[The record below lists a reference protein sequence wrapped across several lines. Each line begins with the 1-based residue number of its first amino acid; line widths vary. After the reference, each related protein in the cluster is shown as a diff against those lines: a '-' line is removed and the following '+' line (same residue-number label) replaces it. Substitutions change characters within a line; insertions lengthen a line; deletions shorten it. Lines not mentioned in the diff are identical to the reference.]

1 MKCQQKFLIEA
12 KNNRFMSLEHFA
24 ILLNGFIWFLTFLR
38 GCLKYEIFRT
48 RRECGSYLS
57 RSLPDEGISN
67 TNCPPLPSPTH
78 QNSFRMW
85 WLILCVSLSEFK
97 DAQRAGKMWHWS
109 VFVKV
114 FLKEICIWIG
124 RLNKE
129 YCPPMWVLINDC
141 HHLICEGPGENRKI
155 QEECIFK
162 LHLLKLG
169 HPSSPV
175 FWLWCSGTLDSDWI
189 MSQVFLVVQ
198 LANGR
203 WWNFSASVITW
214 AKSYTKSRVCVCLCV
229 WYITY
234 IYKYAYMYGKSF

>member
-1 MKCQQKFLIEA
+1 
-12 KNNRFMSLEHFA
+12 MSLEHFA

-38 GCLKYEIFRT
+38 GYLKCEIFRT
-48 RRECGSYLS
+48 RRECGGYLS

-78 QNSFRMW
+78 QNSLRMW

-97 DAQRAGKMWHWS
+97 DAQRAGKTWYWS

-124 RLNKE
+124 GLNKE
-129 YCPPMWVLINDC
+129 YCL
-141 HHLICEGPGENRKI
+141 HQCESSLMIVIIWSVEGLEEKRKI
-155 QEECIFK
+155 QEECILK

-175 FWLWCSGTLDSDWI
+175 FWLWCSGTLDLDWI

-214 AKSYTKSRVCVCLCV
+214 AKSYTKSRVCVCVFVCM
-229 WYITY
+229 
-234 IYKYAYMYGKSF
+234 IYNIHI